1 MLPYWPRDRFLEIAP
16 KYWLATRGRLRPEE
30 LDAPI
35 SAFAV
40 PPPLGDAD
48 ATITAATA
56 AHP

>member
-1 MLPYWPRDRFLEIAP
+1 
-16 KYWLATRGRLRPEE
+16 LATRGRLRPEE

-48 ATITAATA
+48 GNIAAATA
-56 AHP
+56 AHQ